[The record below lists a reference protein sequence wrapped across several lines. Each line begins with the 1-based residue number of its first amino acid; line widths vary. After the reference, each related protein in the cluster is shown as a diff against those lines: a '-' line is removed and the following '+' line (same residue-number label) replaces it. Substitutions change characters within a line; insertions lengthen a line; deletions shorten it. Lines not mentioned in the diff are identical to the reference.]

1 MRYCP
6 ECATRLR
13 STSSRG
19 GIPRRECP
27 ECADDRDDAR
37 HYGGNRQLVAD
48 GGRIEPDFSAADRA
62 VDRDSDRDAEV
73 IVLEVTGTKARNY
86 TIDGL
91 GRTVAKCN
99 IDYSPDA
106 PVVEAVY
113 AEEVEANVD
122 GWRSVEDLRDA
133 AAFGAISSYSFPATR
148 LRPLDDEGDETGM
161 EAFL

>member
-6 ECATRLR
+6 RCATRLE
-13 STSSRG
+13 TTTSRG
-19 GIPRRECP
+19 GLTRRECP

-48 GGRIEPDFSAADRA
+48 GGRIEPDLSAADRA
-62 VDRDSDRDAEV
+62 VDRDSDRGAEV
-73 IVLEVTGTKARNY
+73 IILEVTDTRARNY
-86 TIDGL
+86 TIENL

-106 PVVEAVY
+106 PVVEAAYV
-113 AEEVEANVD
+113 EEVEASVD
-122 GWRSVEDLRDA
+122 GWRTVEDLRDA

-148 LRPLDDEGDETGM
+148 LRPLDSDDETGM